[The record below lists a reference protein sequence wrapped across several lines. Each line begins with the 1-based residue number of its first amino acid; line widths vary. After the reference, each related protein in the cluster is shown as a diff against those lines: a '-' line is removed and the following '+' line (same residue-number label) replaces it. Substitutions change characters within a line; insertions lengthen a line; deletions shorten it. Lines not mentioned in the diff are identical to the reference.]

1 MDIFKRRINQPIGIE
16 VKQSEIHGIGVFARE
31 KIGKGKIIEKS
42 PVILLNK
49 TEREILKSTSL
60 FRYYF
65 LLDSDK
71 TPVAIGLGL
80 SSLYNHSYNA
90 NAFYNINIKKATIV
104 FKSVTNINAGEE
116 ITINYN
122 GNPSDPATVYF
133 LPELSQ

>member
-1 MDIFKRRINQPIGIE
+1 MDIFKRNITRPTGIE
-16 VKQSEIHGIGVFARE
+16 VKQSEIHGMGVFARH
-31 KIGKGKIIEKS
+31 KIRKGKIIEKS

-49 TEREILKSTSL
+49 SEREVLKSTSL

-65 LLDSDK
+65 LLNNDE

-90 NAFYNINIKKATIV
+90 NAFYDIKIKKAIIV

-122 GNPSDPATVYF
+122 GNPFDPATAY
-133 LPELSQ
+133 LPPEISK